1 MTDIMKNGLSR
12 RAFLGLGATAA
23 VAAGAGLAGCSPA
36 ASAGDAKAGGDA
48 AGSAAAG
55 GETQYAWEAVPDPIT
70 DITSTVDT
78 DILVIGAGLAGC
90 ACAAAAAEKGG
101 KVTVVEKTSSWNGRG
116 GGFGAINSHYMDEL
130 GIEVDKVNAKQHWIA
145 QCASRAN
152 EDLIVKF
159 FNSSEEAS
167 NWLLAKAEAVGGSAM
182 VGAFYSHDDVYAEQP
197 GYHMLMIPEE
207 AGLTSTG
214 FAGAEL
220 CYNDA
225 VKDGA
230 EFVFDSP
237 AVQLVKDG
245 SKVTGCICE
254 GKDGYVQYNASKGV
268 VLCTGDIGGD
278 LEMCKAYAPICAEYG
293 QPRSQYTPVGVNTGD
308 GHKMGMWVGAQLQD
322 LPLPT
327 MMHPQAFCWFHGPFL
342 FVNDNGERFM
352 CEDTWV
358 QGKSLAINR
367 QPNGEAWS
375 IFDANWK
382 TDLVNGLP
390 YGGGMFWDSFRPYGS
405 DLELAPQYFE
415 TQIPEYIK
423 AGNAYQA
430 DTLDELAKQIGC
442 DAATFKATVERYN
455 GMCEAGEDTDYYKKP
470 VFLTPVKEGPFY
482 ALKVGPA
489 LLAVPGGLRTNND
502 FQCLDAEGAPIEGLY
517 ALGNVMGDICAVD
530 YPINVAATATA
541 AASPTATCWAT
552 SWPARKRPAPC
563 APRSRARSA
572 CNPPRALR
580 HLPPGAGLFRAR
592 LPQRPTP
599 NVSRETFVRSRGLG
613 GLGTSDSLCRSRAT
627 WRISVDFW
635 RNTRIQCKGSLS
647 KAPCMQ

>member
-1 MTDIMKNGLSR
+1 MSEITKSGLSR

-23 VAAGAGLAGCSPA
+23 VAAGAAGLAGCSPA
-36 ASAGDAKAGGDA
+36 AGSSDSSE
-48 AGSAAAG
+48 SAATGQA
-55 GETQYAWEAVPDPIT
+55 QYAWEVAPEPIT
-70 DITSTVDT
+70 DIASTVDA
-78 DILVIGAGLAGC
+78 DILIIGAGIAGC
-90 ACAAAAAEKGG
+90 ACACSAAEKGG
-101 KVTVVEKTSSWNGRG
+101 SVTVVEKSPSWNGRG
-116 GGFGAINSHYMDEL
+116 GGFGAINSRYMDEL
-130 GIEVDKVNAKQHWIA
+130 GITVDKVNAKQHWIA

-159 FNSSEEAS
+159 FNNSEEAS
-167 NWLLAKAEAVGGSAM
+167 NWLLDKAEARGGSAM

-197 GYHMLMIPEE
+197 GYHMLMFPED

-220 CYNDA
+220 CYLDA
-225 VKDGA
+225 VEAGA
-230 EFVFDSP
+230 QFVFDSP
-237 AVQLVKDG
+237 AIQLVKDG
-245 SKVTGCICE
+245 NKVIGCICE
-254 GKDGYVQYNASKGV
+254 TSDGYVQYNASKGV

-278 LEMCKAYAPICAEYG
+278 IEMCKAYAPICAEYG

-308 GHKMGMWVGAQLQD
+308 GHKMGMWAGAQLQD

-375 IFDANWK
+375 VFDANWP

-405 DLELAPQYFE
+405 DPQLAADYFE
-415 TQIPEYIK
+415 TQIPAYVEQGI
-423 AGNAYQA
+423 AYQA
-430 DTLDELAKQIGC
+430 DTLEELAKQIGC
-442 DAATFKATVERYN
+442 DAATLMATVERYN

-470 VFLTPVKEGPFY
+470 VFLTPVKQGPFY

-489 LLAVPGGLRTNND
+489 LLTVTGGLRTNVD

-517 ALGNVMGDICAVD
+517 ALGNTMGDITAVD
-530 YPINVAATATA
+530 YPINVAGNSHGRCITYGY
-541 AASPTATCWAT
+541 
-552 SWPARKRPAPC
+552 
-563 APRSRARSA
+563 
-572 CNPPRALR
+572 L
-580 HLPPGAGLFRAR
+580 
-592 LPQRPTP
+592 
-599 NVSRETFVRSRGLG
+599 LG
-613 GLGTSDSLCRSRAT
+613 QELA
-627 WRISVDFW
+627 
-635 RNTRIQCKGSLS
+635 Q
-647 KAPCMQ
+647 A

>member
-1 MTDIMKNGLSR
+1 MFKNTAGEGVRIDMSR
-12 RAFLGLGATAA
+12 RSFLTGVAGVGAIAALG
-23 VAAGAGLAGCSPA
+23 
-36 ASAGDAKAGGDA
+36 
-48 AGSAAAG
+48 
-55 GETQYAWEAVPDPIT
+55 
-70 DITSTVDT
+70 
-78 DILVIGAGLAGC
+78 GLAGC
-90 ACAAAAAEKGG
+90 APSQEKADTSNAKADAASGPKTYDKVDKTYDTDLLIVGGGGSGLACAVQAALNKTNFILIEKGSELGGNASFVEGMFAIESKMAEEQGIHVTPSEIIEAELERGQHRQNGALWMDLCTKSAENIEWCLEQGVMYSGVIDEYNGGLYPTFHWFKDG
-101 KVTVVEKTSSWNGRG
+101 KCKIGYVDPMIKRV
-116 GGFGAINSHYMDEL
+116 DEL

-245 SKVTGCICE
+245 TKVTGCICE

-530 YPINVAATATA
+530 YPINVAGNSHGRCITYGYLLGHELA
-541 AASPTATCWAT
+541 
-552 SWPARKRPAPC
+552 
-563 APRSRARSA
+563 
-572 CNPPRALR
+572 
-580 HLPPGAGLFRAR
+580 GA
-592 LPQRPTP
+592 
-599 NVSRETFVRSRGLG
+599 
-613 GLGTSDSLCRSRAT
+613 
-627 WRISVDFW
+627 
-635 RNTRIQCKGSLS
+635 
-647 KAPCMQ
+647 

>member
-1 MTDIMKNGLSR
+1 MHEHNNGISR
-12 RAFLGLGATAA
+12 RDLFKFGGIA
-23 VAAGAGLAGCSPA
+23 AAGVVGAGALASCAPQGTGS
-36 ASAGDAKAGGDA
+36 
-48 AGSAAAG
+48 AGSASTTSTTDETTTAAG
-55 GETQYAWEAVPDPIT
+55 HLRTGMPSFLTAPEAIT
-70 DITSTVDT
+70 DVKETKDYDVV
-78 DILVIGAGLAGC
+78 VIGAGASGVPAALSAFEAGAKVALLQKESQAIAQGNSGSGIDLATSNPADIANLVSQLIADSQHRPNRELVELWAQNSGE
-90 ACAAAAAEKGG
+90 AVKWVIEKSLEGGAQVIDQGNQQHMPLINKKGYDINFVTSFFGPKPYNTGDGMRALAATAEKEGVEIFYSTPAEQLVTGDGG
-101 KVTVVEKTSSWNGRG
+101 KVTGV
-116 GGFGAINSHYMDEL
+116 I
-130 GIEVDKVNAKQHWIA
+130 AK
-145 QCASRAN
+145 
-152 EDLIVKF
+152 
-159 FNSSEEAS
+159 
-167 NWLLAKAEAVGGSAM
+167 
-182 VGAFYSHDDVYAEQP
+182 
-197 GYHMLMIPEE
+197 
-207 AGLTSTG
+207 
-214 FAGAEL
+214 
-220 CYNDA
+220 
-225 VKDGA
+225 
-230 EFVFDSP
+230 
-237 AVQLVKDG
+237 
-245 SKVTGCICE
+245 
-254 GKDGYVQYNASKGV
+254 GKDGHVQFNASKGV
-268 VLCTGDIGGD
+268 IVACGDYQND
-278 LEMCKAYAPICAEYG
+278 EEMLHYY
-293 QPRSQYTPVGVNTGD
+293 QPDMTNFEPKQTNKTGD

-530 YPINVAATATA
+530 YPINVAGNSHGRCITYGYLLGHELA
-541 AASPTATCWAT
+541 
-552 SWPARKRPAPC
+552 
-563 APRSRARSA
+563 
-572 CNPPRALR
+572 
-580 HLPPGAGLFRAR
+580 GA
-592 LPQRPTP
+592 
-599 NVSRETFVRSRGLG
+599 
-613 GLGTSDSLCRSRAT
+613 
-627 WRISVDFW
+627 
-635 RNTRIQCKGSLS
+635 
-647 KAPCMQ
+647 

>member
-36 ASAGDAKAGGDA
+36 ASAGDVKAGGDA

-55 GETQYAWEAVPDPIT
+55 GETQYAWEVVPDPIT
-70 DITSTVDT
+70 DVTSTVDT

-245 SKVTGCICE
+245 TKVTGCICE

-358 QGKSLAINR
+358 QGKSLGINR

-375 IFDANWK
+375 IVDANWK

-530 YPINVAATATA
+530 YPINVAGNSHGRCITYGYLLGHELA
-541 AASPTATCWAT
+541 
-552 SWPARKRPAPC
+552 
-563 APRSRARSA
+563 
-572 CNPPRALR
+572 
-580 HLPPGAGLFRAR
+580 GA
-592 LPQRPTP
+592 
-599 NVSRETFVRSRGLG
+599 
-613 GLGTSDSLCRSRAT
+613 
-627 WRISVDFW
+627 
-635 RNTRIQCKGSLS
+635 
-647 KAPCMQ
+647 